1 MGSGAGGEHS
11 ARGLPLMQCIF
22 TPGKPDW
29 EKLEPVF
36 LKDTVTGQ
44 PPVQPTIL
52 KTAWSKAALHVL
64 FESADTEAWG
74 TLTRHD
80 DPLYNEEVVEVFLDP
95 VGDLESYFEIE
106 VSPLNVV
113 CDLVLRRTRSG
124 YQKEFGWDC
133 EGLQTCVEK
142 TETSWTAELTIPF
155 SSICAEAPVVGSRW
169 RANFFR
175 IDRPRKTLAELSA
188 WSPTGMRRFHVQQR
202 FGILEFTL

>member
-1 MGSGAGGEHS
+1 MGTGAGGGHA
-11 ARGLPLMQCIF
+11 ARGLPTLSCQF
-22 TPGKPDW
+22 VSGAPDW
-29 EKLEPVF
+29 ESLKPVY
-36 LKDTVTGQ
+36 LKETVTGHD
-44 PPVQPTIL
+44 PVQPTSL
-52 KTAWSKAALHVL
+52 KTAWSATALHVL
-64 FESADTEAWG
+64 FDAQDDEAWG

-95 VGDLESYFEIE
+95 VGDLASYFEIE

-124 YQKEFGWDC
+124 YAKEFAWDC
-133 EGLQTCVEK
+133 EGLQTRVDK
-142 TETSWTAELTIPF
+142 SETRWVTELTIPF
-155 SSICAEAPVVGSRW
+155 SSITSKPPVAGDRW

-202 FGILEFTL
+202 FGTLEFV